1 MSDKPALGFIGV
13 GLMGRPMVLRLLA
26 AGYRVSAWN
35 RSRDKLAAV
44 SDAGALPADS
54 PAAAASASD
63 IVMMCVTD
71 QHAGSASISAL
82 CETTTL
88 RYSWLILTTLNS
100 IVFPT
105 YTS

>member
-54 PAAAASASD
+54 PAVMPRSHSRRMGSPASH
-63 IVMMCVTD
+63 TR
-71 QHAGSASISAL
+71 
-82 CETTTL
+82 T
-88 RYSWLILTTLNS
+88 
-100 IVFPT
+100 
-105 YTS
+105 